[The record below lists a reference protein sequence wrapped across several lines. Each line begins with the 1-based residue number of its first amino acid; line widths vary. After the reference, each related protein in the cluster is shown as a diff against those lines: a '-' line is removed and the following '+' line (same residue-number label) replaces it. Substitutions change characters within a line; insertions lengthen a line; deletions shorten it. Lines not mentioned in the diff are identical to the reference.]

1 MSIVNPTTYP
11 GQCRHIW
18 RRDPS
23 RPPGCEKCLAPGCH
37 AICTRGKDGLIDT
50 YDSGIRE
57 TPYFKRFEMEG
68 HEAAESPAQPAAH
81 EVAA

>member
-1 MSIVNPTTYP
+1 MTTPTYP
-11 GQCRHIW
+11 GRCIHAW
-18 RRDPS
+18 TPDPS

-37 AICTRGKDGLIDT
+37 AIATRGKDGLIDT

-57 TPYFKRFEMEG
+57 TPYFKRFEMES
-68 HEAAESPAQPAAH
+68 HEEPVAASPAAV